1 MSKLLKTLKNI
12 TLFSSLA
19 EDQLQE
25 IGSIISEKKYRKNEV
40 VFHQGDPGSVLFI
53 IQSGAVKISLLD
65 GQGKEVILKMLYE
78 NDFFGEMSLLDGNFR
93 SATITA
99 IEDTVALKIYREDF
113 IRLIQRFPSLALNML
128 VALSR
133 RMRKA
138 DEKIASLTF
147 SDAYGKTA
155 RVLLDLLEKEKG
167 ASEKASDS
175 LELSFSRQEMANMA
189 GISRETFTRILHEF
203 QVRGCLRVEGKKIV
217 IQDESILR
225 REVF

>member
-1 MSKLLKTLKNI
+1 MSKILKTLKNI
-12 TLFSSLA
+12 TLFSALA

-25 IGSIISEKKYRKNEV
+25 IASIISEKGYRKNEV

-53 IQSGAVKISLLD
+53 IQSGAVKISLMD
-65 GQGKEVILKMLYE
+65 DQGKEVILKMLYE

-99 IEDTVALKIYREDF
+99 LEDTVALKINREDF
-113 IRLIQRFPSLALNML
+113 VRLIQRFPSLALNML
-128 VALSR
+128 VAMSR

-147 SDAYGKTA
+147 SDSYGKAA
-155 RVLLDLLEKEKG
+155 RVLLELLEKEKG
-167 ASEKASDS
+167 AGKKASEP

-203 QVRGCLRVEGKKIV
+203 QVRGCLRVERKKIV